1 MPDFDKDLKPIIK
14 ETESVDLQPNA
25 RAVEDSPLRVGGG
38 SNPNLSGTP
47 SVFDELAQLSSRA
60 KSNTVRPFV
69 SDATLQANQRY
80 DTFNPTIE
88 NQEDF
93 AAYGQSTAEKAVN
106 GILKGTNLA
115 ATTIAG
121 GFAMLGGAVQWALP
135 GGKFSDIWDNPVMQG
150 LDKWNTKV
158 DNELLPNY
166 YTQAEKDAAWY
177 STDNWMTAN
186 FLFDKVIK
194 NAGFAVGAMVSGN
207 IANAGLLRFGAAIGR
222 AASARAVAAEASQAF
237 KLFTPL
243 LRNTSRA
250 FSAAKNVEAA
260 TILEGQI
267 SSIADLAAKESAI
280 GAIAKTTNQFAN
292 IGDKVRRSAVA
303 AYSSAGEAS
312 FEALQTSK
320 EFRNNLIEEF
330 KTNNGGLEPQGQDLE
345 DINVAAERVGKTS
358 FIGNLALLGV
368 TEYYQL
374 PKLLGSS
381 YAPSRKVAN
390 SLLGEV
396 GDITVEGGVYAAA
409 KSATKFG
416 KLYDKVGG
424 VTKYVFDPKEAAQE
438 NLQYALQVGTQNY
451 FNKAYRTNE
460 ADALVD
466 GMLYGLVG
474 KNSEGKD
481 VGSLVSKEG
490 IEGAVIGGLT
500 GGVMQARGTF
510 QESRAI
516 KNNTA
521 KFLEQLNNAPEF
533 KAAFIDRMNSIN
545 RSVILQEQQQQAIIQ
560 GDKLEAKDL
569 DADQMHNYLATRI
582 KYGRFD
588 MVMGDINDL
597 RIAASTEAG
606 LADLKEEGVANI
618 NDTME
623 SYQERLM
630 NFEKVAKYTNELYK
644 SLDLRLSGETNEDGS
659 RKYSADV
666 IDKLVYAS
674 AKITNY
680 DLRIPQVNAALD
692 QAGVPTIDV
701 LTSIIKDGRPN
712 KTATK
717 EALKQINDLDV
728 VSEVKDELKTALSDV
743 IEMSLRRK
751 LYMKEYDAIKADPTK
766 TELESDEAMA
776 DTKARIKQQI
786 ETEEGKKKT
795 VGVDLEVGK
804 EYSLIQPSRR
814 DGNTLQLAPK
824 LTILSKTLGGEYEV
838 KTPSGQVTFMKPEE
852 FKQYQLSSVDNKS
865 EALDN
870 IMNDAI
876 DAVLANPKFADVVI
890 PEGADKLATV
900 NGLDNKE
907 LTDAIEAEFNKRSAD
922 YMQNLKEEVAKK
934 EKVQKIADKV
944 KKFQDNVEKD
954 SGDNPTDEPV
964 LDDEVSTSKV
974 TANKIFT
981 RLFTSTT
988 SPNGDREV
996 LAPHLVRY
1004 NQFLNNAKN
1013 FKNRGKLQV
1022 ILFTQKQEAALGLTG
1037 VIDLSYNGKI
1047 PANINDLTK
1056 GFVGAVFVQV
1066 GKDGSQSFV
1075 DADGNV
1081 IGKVGEQV
1089 DLSKVVFSAMPTAE
1103 LYTESASGERT
1114 NRFREGEEA
1123 QAKEARAAWEE
1134 YRKGLFEGPAN
1145 AKFRYG
1151 FQISRGVAN
1160 INKEAPEKN
1169 SVGDT
1174 IVPTGKIAKQE
1185 GLVQVPTTGT
1195 ISHEDGENYKF
1206 PNGCPVLVYSD
1217 VLQFLNNNLLNK
1229 KQAYVVYQLFK
1240 ELSDVVNS
1248 ATSSDKPITFDP
1260 KKQFFLQNVLYWGK
1274 KGNASPNKVFI
1285 NDETG
1290 DLHIGEKT
1298 YDMANLAKFENEI
1311 MEQLQTVYHNVNN
1324 RTLKAG
1330 LAQPF
1335 YEYMSNG
1342 QVRTWKNYQEY
1353 LLSADGR
1360 KLEDVPLTT
1369 SVSKPSPAVPYAFKN
1384 KYAFLEGL
1392 DLGYETVAPKAQATQ
1407 ATPGEYS
1414 FDGETNNV
1422 YPSVSGPVNFVA
1434 TKNEQGEP
1442 VVTVTGDN
1450 PTVSAVAA
1458 DPAKLKTIT
1467 DVMIAQNLYD
1477 DLATAEETVASFYAN
1492 QISGSIIKSQQ
1503 AAPEVKETKPRG
1515 GRQQP
1520 RYKRVGPFGAKAI
1533 SPIDMEAFKE
1543 WAAEKLPTMPYEFLD
1558 NMIRTYD
1565 GKAAWGVLEKG
1576 VAKIFKGA
1584 GRGTEYHEAF
1594 HFVFRGFLSPA
1605 QQQELFDEFRSKTG
1619 SFLDTASGKMIDYA
1633 DATDLQAE
1641 ERIAD
1646 DFADFRLGK
1655 LPARSLTESIKRFFK
1670 AIMDFFKSFV
1680 NKPSLKDELFAAIET
1695 GEFKERSYP
1704 EEIKDKTSAYKEV
1717 PGLTASMVNDFVQ
1730 DITANVFTQVF
1741 GDNKSLF
1748 DISNIT
1754 SKELFDKVREDLSE
1768 EEYYAD
1774 LSDET
1779 WNQLVDKTKLFLK
1792 TYNIE
1797 FDEDSRV
1804 TINDESSDRNSYAAE
1819 TFSVDFKKSSPYAV
1833 KLLVGTLI
1841 QTKKMNQTFST
1852 SLKLPDYA
1860 ESSIDGFKLVPYGT
1874 AFSTLLNKLENTKDV
1889 NQFVDKLFDLAKEKS
1904 EYVRLFKRLGGN
1916 LDTGK
1921 IDFRSYNADDWRLFV
1936 NFFQVF
1942 TKQKPEAI
1950 KQFRDGLQIYSGS
1963 ANQATT
1969 SKQLQDEWIEN
1980 MIALAAK
1987 PESMI
1992 TRDQKTRSY
2001 KVDKEEIAVTPI
2013 RNKGEM
2019 VYFLEKLGIN
2029 FPMVAYSRL
2038 RGSQIK
2044 EFADAVASIKMGITK
2059 SEGKIL
2065 SLKGKTLDIGK
2076 GLSTLASLY
2085 TSVNSTNINTTFYN
2099 SEGKQQQEFTDNNAP
2114 SYFEHVFNSA
2124 TSIDDLMAKMPQ
2136 LQDVFSTNSQILKK
2150 GGLFFDEDGD
2160 RIDGADLKV
2169 QFLVGDENK
2178 LTGEGKSI
2186 ASLSIGDRM
2195 TTEINQNLDGNYY
2208 VLIPAD
2214 GSTEWMM
2221 NLGNQVGFVQFAV
2234 GEGMADVH
2242 AIFQEYLKDEIALA
2256 QDASNRPKL
2265 DNVGAKAKE
2274 LRFFKEILSGK
2285 LLEGVNGLISSNAG
2299 VTEID
2304 EFLDNEVKEGQKT
2317 NRELVNDAVSEFI
2330 DGTVAKTKQLLIE
2343 NSQLFNSKNGNY
2355 IYPNLDTAFANS
2367 AGLFKDNMTETDLNN
2382 LLTFAN
2388 ANFVINNI
2396 EYHKILF
2403 GDPYQFKI
2411 DKGQLDETKRIKSF
2425 LSPRR
2430 FTFNTPEYNTFLNEN
2445 MNQVAGVNLEY
2456 NEDRKD
2462 YGFHQFKDYLKT
2474 FTAKDIKIVGK
2485 LSELFP
2491 AYANVDEADA
2501 SSWISPT
2508 AYREVKIK
2516 NGQWSDEAE
2525 AFHQWQMAYT
2535 RQNIA
2540 GYEYAS
2546 KALEAHDKELVNKP
2560 MPKYFIEVLKPIVSG
2575 NKFNKNNIDLVLDK
2589 DSQVPLYYQAV
2600 KGTNLESLFD
2610 KMFKEGYDYA
2620 IVKSGRKVGSEG
2632 LHNLYNADGSFNE
2645 EVFNN
2650 TVDVP
2655 WTSYGI
2661 QVENS
2666 YEKDKLQTRGSQ
2678 LTKLATLD
2686 LYSNGQAI
2694 SPEIDSE
2701 VKNNTDLLN
2710 KLTVAGYNEMLNKL
2724 GIRDLGDSYAITDNT
2739 AVAETLRQ
2747 QMLSQQLSENAIDS
2761 ISLDETTGQFIVP
2774 FEASTNYIQ
2783 IKNIL
2788 YSVVN
2793 KTIISPKMGGF
2804 PGVQI
2809 SAAMWEDSTK
2819 GRQLVMKNDEGVWEN
2834 ISKEQYESLDDSEKK
2849 DVKFTSSAL
2858 KFYENKEGERYCEVL
2873 LPNWMR
2879 DQFKGEKYDT
2889 DEKIMNYLNTDEG
2902 KKILSGIGFRIPTQA
2917 LSSVEVFRVKGF
2929 LPAFM
2934 GRSVVVPSE
2943 ITVKA
2948 GSDFDID
2955 KLNMYLKSVYTDVN
2969 GDVRLI
2975 EYKGSEEATK
2985 EFYAKQFDLLS
2996 ASEQGYI
3003 LREMNRIG
3011 LEEEDFDREQELI
3024 EQQEK
3029 LNVSKEVYVNKMYK
3043 KALENAYYESLEKLL
3058 TLPENFDRLVNPN
3071 TDATLKA
3078 LSSKINKLEGI
3089 DETTVK
3095 NRLLDRNYMTQLRQS
3110 FITAKKWVGRAAV
3123 NITGN
3128 SLVQK
3133 DEIYFRFGT
3142 TFLPH
3147 NTITI
3152 NGEERITLSNNKDQD
3167 VKGGKYISDKLSEY
3181 ANAFVDVAKDPYIL
3195 DIIYSNSVVDSFLLL
3210 ERIGV
3215 PTETTALFMNQPII
3229 KKYIKFLDS
3238 TNQKSS
3244 ALTNKKNL
3252 NIINSLFPASTKDIA
3267 DAAQAIDVK
3276 AFEDNITAYS
3286 QGKQSDKFNAT
3297 QRVILNEFL
3306 KINAMAQASFDLT
3319 QAINYDTTTF
3329 RNADELDR
3337 KQLKTELVEKEGM
3350 LSSPSKILASSPI
3363 GEQKNYLD
3371 KSTEALG
3378 AILKFN
3384 SNEFR
3389 GVIKDAIRAYAQSK
3403 YLSNDKFNKIAE
3415 KLSASFLDYIIGIKG
3430 NINVKELTVDADSVA
3445 NRVVEAKSKYPDV
3458 KILQE
3463 LVVVTGSEEEGAAK
3477 TVRLKGNIKD
3487 AYEENLHISYM
3498 NEMRNH
3504 PSQEVRDLYKD
3515 LVRLSIVQGTFRS
3528 NVSIK
3533 NIVPLQDYADI
3544 VAPIINNLVVDE
3556 DVRNF
3561 AKLAMFERNN
3571 WKDDDVVPNL
3581 IPTYWGGI
3589 RNKEGKVVALSYGQD
3604 HYEIGFDAAG
3614 TEVYQYYSPTFLS
3627 DGTLRVYGYSSGAG
3641 ANVVKINRII
3651 RRPKQGDMID
3661 FVTGRTVTPA
3671 IYRELKEKLGTEID
3685 KVWGYQRI
3693 DENGEPVMEI
3703 DDKGNPYYFYKAIN
3717 LLGDGKIASEYML
3730 FPTPSVI
3737 NNNTEVVDNE
3747 YNDDVIVTENDLAEK
3762 VIELKDGVAYNYSDI
3777 NSGMLEALGY
3787 SPEEI
3792 GQILKSIC

>member
-1 MPDFDKDLKPIIK
+1 MPDFDKDLKPIINK
-14 ETESVDLQPNA
+14 EESVSLEPYVGAVKAYDFSVA
-25 RAVEDSPLRVGGG
+25 KRADYSGGD
-38 SNPNLSGTP
+38 
-47 SVFDELAQLSSRA
+47 SVFDELAQLSK
-60 KSNTVRPFV
+60 KSNFTGVRPFV
-69 SDATLQANQRY
+69 SDATLEANKRY

-93 AAYGQSTAEKAVN
+93 AAYGQSSAQKAIN

-121 GFAMLGGAVQWALP
+121 GFGMLGGAV
-135 GGKFSDIWDNPVMQG
+135 GTMFTGKLSTIWDNPVMQG

-177 STDNWMTAN
+177 STDNWMTTN
-186 FLFDKVIK
+186 FLFDKLIK
-194 NAGFAVGAMVSGN
+194 NSGFAVGAMVSGN
-207 IANAGLLRFGAAIGR
+207 IANSFLKGAGAVIGGLAAEG
-222 AASARAVAAEASQAF
+222 AVAAEASQAF

-260 TILEGQI
+260 AILEGEI
-267 SSIADLAAKESAI
+267 SSIADLAAKESAL

-292 IGDKVRRSAVA
+292 IGDKVRRSAIA

-320 EFRNNLIEEF
+320 EFRNKLIEDF
-330 KTNNGGLEPQGQDLE
+330 KSKNGGLEPVDEDL
-345 DINVAAERVGKTS
+345 DAINTTAENVGKTS

-368 TEYYQL
+368 TEYAQL

-381 YAPSRKVAN
+381 YSASRKAAN

-396 GDITVEGGVYAAA
+396 ADVTVEGGAYAAV

-424 VTKYVFDPKEAAQE
+424 VTRYVFDPKEAAQE

-451 FNKAYRTNE
+451 FNKAYRTDD
-460 ADALVD
+460 ADKLVD
-466 GMLYGLVG
+466 GVLYGLFG
-474 KNSEGKD
+474 KNAEGEG

-490 IEGAVIGGLT
+490 IEGAIIGGIT
-500 GGVMQARGTF
+500 GGLMQARGTY
-510 QESRAI
+510 QESKAI
-516 KNNTA
+516 KSNTA
-521 KFLEQLNNAPEF
+521 KFLDQLNNAPTF

-545 RSVILQEQQQQAIIQ
+545 RGVILQEQQQQAVIQ

-597 RIAASTEAG
+597 RIAASTESG

-644 SLDLRLSGETNEDGS
+644 SLDLRLSGQTNEDGS
-659 RKYSADV
+659 RKYSPEV

-680 DLRIPQVNAALD
+680 DLRIPQVNSALD
-692 QAGVPTIDV
+692 QAGIPTLDV

-751 LYMKEYDAIKADPTK
+751 LYMKEYDAIKTDPTK
-766 TELESDEAMA
+766 TELESDEAMV
-776 DTKARIKQQI
+776 DTMVRIKQQI

-795 VGVDLEVGK
+795 VGIDLEIGK
-804 EYSLIQPSRR
+804 EYSLVQPSRR

-824 LTILSKTLGGEYEV
+824 LTVLSKTLGGEYEV

-934 EKVQKIADKV
+934 EKLQKIGDKV

-954 SGDNPTDEPV
+954 SGDAPTDEPV
-964 LDDEVSTSKV
+964 LDDEISSSAV
-974 TANKIFT
+974 TQNKIFT

-996 LAPHLVRY
+996 LAPHFIRY

-1037 VIDLSYNGKI
+1037 VIDLSYNGKV
-1047 PANINDLTK
+1047 PENINDVSR

-1066 GKDGSQSFV
+1066 DKNGNQSFV

-1089 DLSKVVFSAMPTAE
+1089 DLTKVVFSPMPTAE
-1103 LYTESASGERT
+1103 LYTESASGQRT
-1114 NRFREGEEA
+1114 NRFRAGEEEK
-1123 QAKEARAAWEE
+1123 AKEARAAWEN
-1134 YRKGLFEGPAN
+1134 YRKGLFEGPAD

-1169 SVGDT
+1169 SVGGT
-1174 IVPTGKIAKQE
+1174 IVPADKIAKQE
-1185 GLVQVPTTGT
+1185 GLVQVPTTGS
-1195 ISHEDGENYKF
+1195 IAHEDGENYKF
-1206 PNGCPVLVYSD
+1206 PNGRPVLVYGD
-1217 VLQFLNNNLLNK
+1217 VLQFLNNNLLTK
-1229 KQAYVVYQLFK
+1229 KQAYVVYQLLK

-1248 ATSSDKPITFDP
+1248 ATTSDKALTFDP
-1260 KKQFFLQNVLYWGK
+1260 KKQLFLQNVLYWGK
-1274 KGNASPNKVFI
+1274 KGNASANKIFI
-1285 NDETG
+1285 NDQTG

-1342 QVRTWKNYQEY
+1342 QIRTWKNYQEY

-1360 KLEDVPLTT
+1360 GVDDVPLTT
-1369 SVSKPSPAVPYAFKN
+1369 SVSKPSPAVPYAYKQ

-1392 DLGYETVAPKAQATQ
+1392 DFGYETVTPTAKVEAA
-1407 ATPGEYS
+1407 PGEYS

-1422 YPSVSGPVNFVA
+1422 YPSASGPVNFVA
-1434 TKNEQGEP
+1434 TKNKEGEP
-1442 VVTVTGDN
+1442 IVKVTGDN
-1450 PTVSAVAA
+1450 PTVAAVAA
-1458 DPAKLKTIT
+1458 DQVKLKTIT

-1503 AAPEVKETKPRG
+1503 AAPEVTETKPKGRRG
-1515 GRQQP
+1515 QP
-1520 RYKRVGPFGAKAI
+1520 AYKRVGPFGAKAI
-1533 SPIDMEAFKE
+1533 SPVDMEAFKQ

-1565 GKAAWGVLEKG
+1565 GKSAWGVLEKG

-1605 QQQELFDEFRSKTG
+1605 QQQELFDEFRAKTG

-1730 DITANVFTQVF
+1730 DITANVFNEVF
-1741 GDNKSLF
+1741 KDSKSLF

-1754 SKELFDKVREDLSE
+1754 SKELFDKVREDLSDE
-1768 EEYYAD
+1768 GYYAD

-1804 TINDESSDRNSYAAE
+1804 TINDESSDRNSYAADA
-1819 TFSVDFKKSSPYAV
+1819 FSVDFKKSSPYAV
-1833 KLLVGTLI
+1833 KLLIGTLI
-1841 QTKKMNQTFST
+1841 QTKKMNQTFAT
-1852 SLKLPDYA
+1852 SLELPEYA
-1860 ESSIDGFKLVPYGT
+1860 ESSIEGFKLVPYGT
-1874 AFSTLLNKLENTKDV
+1874 AFSTLLNRLENTKDV
-1889 NQFVDKLFDLAKEKS
+1889 NQFVTKLYDLAKEKS

-1921 IDFRSYNADDWRLFV
+1921 IDFGSYSADDWRLFV

-1969 SKQLQDEWIEN
+1969 SKQLEDEWIEN
-1980 MIALAAK
+1980 MIALSGK
-1987 PESMI
+1987 PDSMI
-1992 TRDQKTRSY
+1992 TRDQKTKSY
-2001 KVDKEEIAVTPI
+2001 KIDQDTLALTPI

-2029 FPMVAYSRL
+2029 FPMLAYSRL

-2085 TSVNSTNINTTFYN
+2085 TSVNSTNVNTTFYN
-2099 SEGKQQQEFTDNNAP
+2099 AEGKQQQEFTDNNAP

-2169 QFLVGDENK
+2169 EFLVGDENR
-2178 LTGEGKSI
+2178 LTGEGKSVG
-2186 ASLSIGDRM
+2186 SLSIGDRM
-2195 TTEINQNLDGNYY
+2195 STEINQNLDGNYY

-2242 AIFQEYLKDEIALA
+2242 AIFQSYLKDEIALA
-2256 QDASNRPKL
+2256 QDAPNRPKL
-2265 DNVGAKAKE
+2265 NNVGSKAKE
-2274 LRFFKEILSGK
+2274 LRFFKDILSGK
-2285 LLEGVNGLISSNAG
+2285 LLQGVTGLINSNANEA
-2299 VTEID
+2299 EID
-2304 EFLDNEVKEGQKT
+2304 AFLDNEVKEGEKT

-2330 DGTVAKTKQLLIE
+2330 EGTVSQTKQLLIE
-2343 NSQLFNSKNGNY
+2343 NSQLFNNKNGNY
-2355 IYPNLDTAFANS
+2355 TYPNLDTAFANS
-2367 AGLFKDNMTETDLNN
+2367 AGLFKDNMTESDLNN

-2388 ANFVINNI
+2388 ANYVINNI
-2396 EYHKILF
+2396 EYHKVLF

-2445 MNQVAGVNLEY
+2445 MNKVAGIDLEY
-2456 NEDRKD
+2456 SDDQKD
-2462 YGFHQFKDYLKT
+2462 YGFHEFKNYLKT
-2474 FTAKDIKIVGK
+2474 FTAKDVTIVGK

-2516 NGQWSDEAE
+2516 NGQWSQEAE
-2525 AFHQWQMAYT
+2525 DFHQWQMAYT

-2540 GYEYAS
+2540 GYQYVNT
-2546 KALEAHDKELVNKP
+2546 ALEAHDKELVNKP

-2589 DSQVPLYYQAV
+2589 DSQVPLYYQAI

-2620 IVKSGRKVGSEG
+2620 IVKSGRKVGAEG
-2632 LHNLYNADGSFNE
+2632 LHDLYNADGSFNE

-2686 LYSNGQAI
+2686 LYSNGEAI
-2694 SPEIDSE
+2694 SPEIDAE

-2710 KLTVAGYNEMLNKL
+2710 KLTVAGYEEMLNKL

-2809 SAAMWEDSTK
+2809 SASMWEDSSK
-2819 GRQLVMKNDEGVWEN
+2819 GRQLVMMNDEGVWEN
-2834 ISKEQYESLDDSEKK
+2834 ISKEKYESLDESQKK
-2849 DVKFTSSAL
+2849 DVKFTSSTL
-2858 KFYENKEGERYCEVL
+2858 KFYENKKGERYCEVL

-2879 DQFKGEKYDT
+2879 DQFRGEKYDT

-2943 ITVKA
+2943 ITTKA

-2975 EYKGSEEATK
+2975 EYKDSEEATK
-2985 EFYAKQFDLLS
+2985 EYYAKQYDLLS

-3029 LNVSKEVYVNKMYK
+3029 LNISKEVFVTKMYK
-3043 KALENAYYESLEKLL
+3043 KSLENAYYESLENLL

-3071 TDATLKA
+3071 TDATLKSLA
-3078 LSSKINKLEGI
+3078 SKINKLEGK
-3089 DETTVK
+3089 DETAVK
-3095 NRLLDRNYMTQLRQS
+3095 NRLLDRNYMTQLRHA
-3110 FITAKKWVGRAAV
+3110 FITAKKWVGIAAV

-3133 DEIYFRFGT
+3133 DQIYFKSGT

-3147 NTITI
+3147 NVVTVD
-3152 NGEERITLSNNKDQD
+3152 GADYITLSNKMDKSD
-3167 VKGGKYISDKLSEY
+3167 KYISDKLSEY

-3195 DIIYSNSVVDSFLLL
+3195 DIIYSNRIVGSFMLL

-3215 PTETTALFMNQPII
+3215 PTETTAYFMNQPII
-3229 KKYIKFLDS
+3229 KKYVKFLDS
-3238 TNQKSS
+3238 TNQGIG
-3244 ALTNKKNL
+3244 ALTNEKNL
-3252 NIINSLFPASTKDIA
+3252 KAINSLFPTTNQEIA
-3267 DAAQAIDVK
+3267 DAANTIDVK
-3276 AFEDNITAYS
+3276 SFADNITMYAEGNGNS
-3286 QGKQSDKFNAT
+3286 KSNAV
-3297 QRVILNEFL
+3297 QRVILNEFI
-3306 KINAMAQASFDLT
+3306 KINEMAQASFDLT

-3329 RNADELDR
+3329 RSADELDR
-3337 KQLKTELVEKEGM
+3337 KQLKTELVEKDGM
-3350 LSSPSKILASSPI
+3350 LSSPSKILKSSSI

-3378 AILKFN
+3378 TILKFN

-3389 GVIKDAIRAYAQSK
+3389 GVIKDAIRSYAQSK

-3415 KLSASFLDYIIGIKG
+3415 KLSASFLDYIIGIKSN

-3515 LVRLSIVQGTFRS
+3515 LVKLSIVQGTFRS

-3544 VAPIINNLVVDE
+3544 VAPIINNLVVDK

-3571 WKDDDVVPNL
+3571 WKDDDVVPNFV
-3581 IPTYWGGI
+3581 PTFWPGK
-3589 RNKEGKVVALSYGQD
+3589 RNTEGKVVALSYGED
-3604 HYEIGFDAAG
+3604 HYELGFDAAG
-3614 TEVYQYYSPTFLS
+3614 AEIYQYYSPTVLS
-3627 DGTLRVYGYSSGAG
+3627 DGVLKVYQYSSGAG
-3641 ANVVKINRII
+3641 SNVIKINRIV
-3651 RRPKQGDMID
+3651 RRAKQNDMID
-3661 FVTGRTVTPA
+3661 FVTGLTITPA
-3671 IYRELKEKLGTEID
+3671 NYRQLKEQIGSEID
-3685 KVWGYQRI
+3685 KVWGYQRV
-3693 DENGEPVMEI
+3693 DEDGIPVMEY
-3703 DDKGNPYYFYKAIN
+3703 DEKGNGYYMYKAIN
-3717 LLGDGKIASEYML
+3717 LLGDGKIASEYKL
-3730 FPTPSVI
+3730 FPEPSVI
-3737 NNNTEVVDNE
+3737 NNNTQEVDDE
-3747 YNDDVIVTENDLAEK
+3747 FSEDVIVSEETDPEKTDNWEEENNDCP
-3762 VIELKDGVAYNYSDI
+3762 I
-3777 NSGMLEALGY
+3777 
-3787 SPEEI
+3787 PF
-3792 GQILKSIC
+3792 